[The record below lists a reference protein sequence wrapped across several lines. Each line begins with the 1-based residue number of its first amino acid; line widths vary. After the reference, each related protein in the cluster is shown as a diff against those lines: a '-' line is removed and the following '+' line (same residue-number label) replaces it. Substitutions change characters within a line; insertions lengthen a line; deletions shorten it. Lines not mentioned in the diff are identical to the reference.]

1 MLTFLSKCYATMQC
15 LMSLTLFPGLFQVSS
30 LLRDASIGS
39 NLINLVVVKLQ
50 LLTIDP
56 VSIFFI
62 YILIELLPLLCY
74 IIFWRRPSGFLHGNC
89 DTDVKLVVPLILGYL

>member
-1 MLTFLSKCYATMQC
+1 M
-15 LMSLTLFPGLFQVSS
+15 SS

-56 VSIFFI
+56 VSTVFLHCIVLRPNVCSFLVLAKVFLNKFLNALYLIFFSCKGVSI
-62 YILIELLPLLCY
+62 KNVYTLGERKELRVIWTKVDRVREL
-74 IIFWRRPSGFLHGNC
+74 
-89 DTDVKLVVPLILGYL
+89 